1 MVKVLLASKSKI
13 KENALKKWF
22 RLHLK
27 GYELEL
33 STMDVNDSLLPP
45 QPMNS
50 GGMFSCT
57 DRISFVERNMGE
69 ELYDYI
75 VSIENSLKVVNNE
88 IIDHVNI
95 CVKNCSIDSKLFEEG
110 QDICINYNILDKYP
124 LFIKVVEDL
133 YKNYEETNKKYI
145 YDGCELT
152 LGQIINNY
160 YPDIPKNNWMKYLF
174 NKDRETQIYKVLNKC
189 TEQLR
194 AELYD
199 L

>member
-69 ELYDYI
+69 EIYDYI
-75 VSIENSLKVVNNE
+75 VSI
-88 IIDHVNI
+88 
-95 CVKNCSIDSKLFEEG
+95 
-110 QDICINYNILDKYP
+110 
-124 LFIKVVEDL
+124 
-133 YKNYEETNKKYI
+133 
-145 YDGCELT
+145 
-152 LGQIINNY
+152 
-160 YPDIPKNNWMKYLF
+160 
-174 NKDRETQIYKVLNKC
+174 
-189 TEQLR
+189 
-194 AELYD
+194 
-199 L
+199 